1 MQFNNY
7 GPIRFYWHNP
17 SFCTQSLYPEPVHDY
32 ICSLTASCQNF
43 SFLINYSS
51 IYFILLSFLVL
62 SDTWKQGKIESQSS
76 WRKKAMC
83 QFFKSSSSAIIM
95 ISFSPSSFLWVEE
108 EWLPYS
114 SIIYPDVK
122 WNLSSLVVIVCIVPT
137 CLNTK
142 NEEKWL

>member
-1 MQFNNY
+1 
-7 GPIRFYWHNP
+7 
-17 SFCTQSLYPEPVHDY
+17 
-32 ICSLTASCQNF
+32 
-43 SFLINYSS
+43 
-51 IYFILLSFLVL
+51 
-62 SDTWKQGKIESQSS
+62 
-76 WRKKAMC
+76 MC